1 MDITI
6 IYLILVLTGLC
17 FGSFAGATM
26 WRLRAGQ
33 LETDKKFNNKHES
46 EELAKLHKLTGS
58 GVMHDRSKCLNCSY
72 VLRWYDLLPIVS
84 WVMLSGKCRK
94 CHKPIGYLEPLI
106 EIGVMVFFVLSFMF
120 WPYQLDN
127 ALQICRFVIW
137 LVAVVGLAVLFSYD
151 VKWYILPD
159 KISFSVIGLG
169 LISSIISII
178 LSQNKL
184 ETVLSIFGAV
194 CILSGIYLV
203 LYLLSKG
210 KWIGF
215 GDVKLGLGLALIL
228 ADWKLAFVAIFA
240 ANLIGCLIVLPFLI
254 SGKLKRNSHVPFGPL
269 LIVGFAVAGLAGI
282 YLVNL
287 YLSVLL

>member
-1 MDITI
+1 MDIAI
-6 IYLILVLTGLC
+6 IYLILVFTGLC

-33 LETDKKFNNKHES
+33 LEADKEFNNKHEN
-46 EELAKLHKLTGS
+46 EELAKLQKLAGS
-58 GVMHDRSKCLNCSY
+58 GAMHDRSKCLNCSY
-72 VLRWYDLLPIVS
+72 VLHWYDLLPIVS
-84 WVMLSGKCRK
+84 WLLLRGRCRK
-94 CHKPIGYLEPLI
+94 CHNRIGHLEPLI
-106 EIGVMVFFVLSFMF
+106 EIGVMTFFVLSFMF
-120 WPYQLDN
+120 WPYQLGN
-127 ALQICRFVIW
+127 LLQISQFIIW
-137 LVAVVGLAVLFSYD
+137 LAAGVGLAILFAYD

-178 LSQNKL
+178 LAQDRL
-184 ETVLSIFGAV
+184 ETVLSIFGAI

-203 LYLLSKG
+203 LYLVSKG

-215 GDVKLGLGLALIL
+215 GDIKLGLGLALLL

-240 ANLIGCLIVLPFLI
+240 ANLIGCLIVAPFLV

-269 LIVGFAVAGLAGI
+269 LIVGFAVAGLAGS